1 MGNPYF
7 RFKQFTVWHDRCAM
21 KVGTDGVL
29 LGAWAGQ
36 GLRGKIPPSGPE
48 TSKTSPGTSSDA
60 GPEAFP
66 RTILDIGTGSGL
78 VALMLAQRFPGA
90 QVTGIDIDEAA
101 IAQAR
106 ENFAGSPWPDRL
118 RAVRQ
123 SLQEFCRSTV
133 TGTAG
138 GSFPRFDL
146 IVSNPPFYDTTLT
159 NPDPV
164 RTAARHTGGL
174 THEELLLLSASLLTP
189 QGVFS
194 LIIPSESGKSILRLA
209 ERSRLHLHRL
219 TRVYSKPS
227 SRPRR
232 ILASFGRQ
240 PVSSPVEDTLTLTGT
255 DGTRSPEHIRL
266 TQDFYLT

>member
-1 MGNPYF
+1 
-7 RFKQFTVWHDRCAM
+7 M

-159 NPDPV
+159 SPDPL

-174 THEELLLLSASLLTP
+174 THEELLLLSAGLLSDT
-189 QGVFS
+189 GVFS
-194 LIIPSESGKSILRLA
+194 LIVPSESEKSILRLA
-209 ERSRLHLHRL
+209 DRSRLHLHRL

-240 PVSSPVEDTLTLTGT
+240 QLPQPLEDSLTLTDT

>member
-36 GLRGKIPPSGPE
+36 GLRGKIPQSGSNASQEASSE
-48 TSKTSPGTSSDA
+48 TVA
-60 GPEAFP
+60 EAFP

-118 RAVRQ
+118 HAVRQ

-133 TGTAG
+133 TGTAS
-138 GSFPRFDL
+138 GSVSRFDL

-159 NPDPV
+159 NPDPL

-194 LIIPSESGKSILRLA
+194 LIVPSESEKSILRLA
-209 ERSRLHLHRL
+209 DRSRLHLHRL

-240 PVSSPVEDTLTLTGT
+240 PALHPVEDNLILTGP
-255 DGTRSPEHIRL
+255 DGSRSLEHTQL